1 MSLFA
6 RGISSRLTNAFPFGS
21 AVASRESRY
30 CRVVWSMSL
39 PFYVVVYGPNHI
51 FHCLSNILARDCAV
65 VRNAPLWLS
74 IRDINFSTPSRQTS
88 WVLFAVVCFV
98 SLFSL
103 SLMADVA
110 ESLNQAGTRS
120 LVNDVSDCL
129 RSGLPPA
136 SITSAATSRACVHR
150 FRARGRIVVADD
162 SPNYGFELGRLRS
175 SIDLSR
181 CAPWSTASA
190 LVNR

>member
-1 MSLFA
+1 MLGAYPLALRTPFRLVAQSQAENPDIAGSFGPCRYLSMLWFMG
-6 RGISSRLTNAFPFGS
+6 RIIYSTVCQTSSREIARLCEMRP
-21 AVASRESRY
+21 
-30 CRVVWSMSL
+30 
-39 PFYVVVYGPNHI
+39 YGCQSVI
-51 FHCLSNILARDCAV
+51 ST
-65 VRNAPLWLS
+65 
-74 IRDINFSTPSRQTS
+74 FSTPSRQTS

-162 SPNYGFELGRLRS
+162 SPNYGFEFGRLRS